1 MSHRVFV
8 SRLIPEA
15 GLEIL
20 RARTDLDVWSGE
32 MPPSPT
38 ELRDRVKGCDGAIC
52 LLSDTI
58 DAAFFKAAGP
68 ALKVV
73 SLFAA
78 GYNNVDMNAAREAR
92 VIITN
97 TPDQLTEAT
106 AELAF
111 TLMAAAA
118 RRVKEGIDNVRDG
131 QWRTWGPLI
140 LRGRD
145 LRGSTLGIIG
155 MGRIGAALAR
165 RAVAFGMQVV
175 FFDPSPF
182 MIPPGDAP
190 VARVATLDELLG
202 RSDFVSL
209 HCPLTPQTRH
219 IIRKE
224 TIALMKPGCVLV
236 NTARGP
242 CIDTD
247 ALVDALKENRI
258 FAAGLD
264 VTDPEPLPADHPLVS
279 LPNCLILPHVGSAT
293 FSTRD
298 AMAVGAA
305 RNLLDVLDN
314 RLPADTLNPD
324 VFSLPH

>member
-1 MSHRVFV
+1 MTHKVFV
-8 SRLIPEA
+8 SRQIPDA
-15 GLEIL
+15 GLDLL
-20 RARTDLDVWSGE
+20 RGRVDLDVWTGE
-32 MPPSPT
+32 MPPSPH
-38 ELRDRVKGCDGAIC
+38 ELRERVKGCDGAIC

-58 DAAFFKAAGP
+58 DAAFLQAAGP
-68 ALKVV
+68 SLKVV

-78 GYNNVDMNAAREAR
+78 GYNNVDMKAAEAAR

-111 TLMAAAA
+111 TLMAGAA

-131 QWRTWGPLI
+131 QWKTWGPLI
-140 LRGRD
+140 LRGQD
-145 LRGSTLGIIG
+145 LHGSTLGVIG

-165 RAVAFGMQVV
+165 RAVAFGMKVV

-182 MIPPGDAP
+182 MVPPGDAP
-190 VARVATLDELLG
+190 VSRVATLEEML
-202 RSDFVSL
+202 RQSDFVSL

-219 IIRKE
+219 IIRAE
-224 TIALMKPGCVLV
+224 TIGMMKPGCVLV

-247 ALVDALKENRI
+247 ALVQALQDRRI

-279 LPNCLILPHVGSAT
+279 LPNCLILPHLGSAT

-305 RNLLDVLDN
+305 RNLLDVIEG

-324 VFSLPH
+324 VFERHN